1 MTITHE
7 HDQYCTL
14 RPVSKG
20 RRMHRVTFEAH
31 DLAGFESAARKLG
44 ETLKAPVLVL
54 LSGDLGAGKTT
65 FVAALLKSRGIESVT
80 SPTFNLRNDYTT
92 GTTRAVHIDFYRLKA
107 ADSAFDLLPPD
118 EDYSDA
124 LVFVE
129 WPEKAPEQLF
139 APFEQQVRVMIEYL
153 KEGGRRITWQGN

>member
-1 MTITHE
+1 M
-7 HDQYCTL
+7 
-14 RPVSKG
+14 R
-20 RRMHRVTFEAH
+20 RVTFEAH

-44 ETLKAPVLVL
+44 ETLSAPVLVL

-65 FVAALLKSRGIESVT
+65 LVAALLKGRGIEAVT

-92 GTTRAVHIDFYRLKA
+92 ANTRAVHIDFYRLKE

-124 LVFVE
+124 MVFVE
-129 WPEKAPEQLF
+129 WPEKAPAQLF
-139 APFEQQVRVMIEYL
+139 APFDRRVKVTIEHIH
-153 KEGGRRITWQGN
+153 EGGRRITWQQN